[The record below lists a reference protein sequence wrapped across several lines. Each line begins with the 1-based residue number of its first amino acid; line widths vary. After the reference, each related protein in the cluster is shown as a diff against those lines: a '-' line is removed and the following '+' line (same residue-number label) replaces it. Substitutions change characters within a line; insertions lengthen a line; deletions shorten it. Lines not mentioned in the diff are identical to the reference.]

1 MITTIV
7 IFIAVLAVLVLVHE
21 FGHFI
26 VAKKS
31 GMKVE
36 EFGFGFPPRLIGIQK
51 VDGKWRIVWFHRKTS
66 TTLSLDKIETPLLKQ
81 GGDNESTI
89 YSINLI
95 PLGGFVKIMGEN
107 NEQENDPRS
116 FINRSFWGRFFTLVA
131 GVTMNV
137 ILAWMLTSGG
147 YIAGLPVALDNP
159 EDLPK
164 NAQFINK
171 QVAIIE
177 VVKDFPAEK
186 AGIKPTDIVLK
197 IDGQDVTILQDLQSY
212 IRANA
217 GKELV
222 FTIKRGESTQDI
234 KVQSQVPTEDQ
245 GPTGIALAY
254 MGKLKYPVFTAFA
267 EGAKTTV
274 FQLKSIVVGLYEF
287 FANKP
292 SLDNLGG
299 PVRIAK
305 LTGEV
310 ADLGWVY
317 LLQFTSFLS
326 LNLAILNILPFPA
339 LDGGR
344 VLFLIVEK
352 IRGKRNNQ
360 KIEQWANTLGFVLL
374 LLLML
379 LVTIK
384 DVKGII

>member
-1 MITTIV
+1 MLITAL

-36 EFGFGFPPRLIGIQK
+36 EFGFGFPPRLIGVK
-51 VDGKWRIVWFHRKTS
+51 KTS
-66 TTLSLDKIETPLLKQ
+66 SGWKVVFGHPKELPIE
-81 GGDNESTI
+81 GGDQTGQAPDSTL

-116 FINRSFWGRFFTLVA
+116 FINRPFWGRFFTLVA

-137 ILAWMLTSGG
+137 ILAWVLTSGG

-212 IRANA
+212 IRENA

-352 IRGKRNNQ
+352 IRGKKNNQ
-360 KIEQWANTLGFVLL
+360 KIEQWANAAGFALL

>member
-1 MITTIV
+1 MLITAL

-36 EFGFGFPPRLIGIQK
+36 EFGFGFPPRLIGVK
-51 VDGKWRIVWFHRKTS
+51 KTS
-66 TTLSLDKIETPLLKQ
+66 SGWKVVFGHSKELPIE
-81 GGDNESTI
+81 GGDQTGQAPDSTL

-116 FINRSFWGRFFTLVA
+116 FINRPFWGRFFTLVA

-137 ILAWMLTSGG
+137 ILAWVLTSGG

-212 IRANA
+212 IRENA

-360 KIEQWANTLGFVLL
+360 KIEQWANAAGFALL